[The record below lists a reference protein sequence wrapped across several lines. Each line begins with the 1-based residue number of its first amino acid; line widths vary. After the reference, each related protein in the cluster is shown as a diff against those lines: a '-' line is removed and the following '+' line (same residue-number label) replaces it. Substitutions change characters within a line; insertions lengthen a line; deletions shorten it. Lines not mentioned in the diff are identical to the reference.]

1 MRLVNGRAARRGAE
15 MNNPIWEFMRKNFR
29 SDQTG
34 EHVQE
39 WEVLGALVRWMSKE
53 DQIKFLKHFI
63 ENENEVISEYTRSLA
78 IYHFPELKERLS

>member
-1 MRLVNGRAARRGAE
+1 MRLANGKDVKRGAE

-34 EHVQE
+34 EHIQGF
-39 WEVLGALVRWMSKE
+39 EVLGALVEWMSKE

-63 ENENEVISEYTRSLA
+63 ENENEVISEYARNLA
-78 IYHFPELKERLS
+78 VHHFPELKDD